1 MSKYGNLLIGYDF
14 SNGTDKSVLI
24 VGTQEKDKPVTIINA
39 FQGAE
44 AEAMYELLVTKNPRA
59 KTDNFEVKV

>member
-14 SNGTDKSVLI
+14 SNGKDQSVLI
-24 VGTQEKDKPVTIINA
+24 VGTQEKDKPIAIVNA

-59 KTDNFEVKV
+59 KSDQFEVKL

>member
-14 SNGTDKSVLI
+14 SNGKDQSVLI
-24 VGTQEKDKPVTIINA
+24 VGTQEKGKPVTIINA

-44 AEAMYELLVTKNPRA
+44 AEAMYELLVTKNPNT
-59 KTDNFEVKV
+59 KNDQFEVKL